1 MNRLKQYQAFF
12 QQHYAMPMKWTK
24 PVKLAG
30 GSFTGK
36 KISGL
41 SADNRLL
48 IELFTLP
55 VASRI
60 TRYKLTVA
68 ILSDTLPR
76 DLACVSLLL
85 HQKGVWQDAA
95 SMAQWLV
102 RTLVAMEPGATVMEN
117 GVRLNKV
124 QFDLES
130 GARLVMAHIEPA
142 R

>member
-1 MNRLKQYQAFF
+1 
-12 QQHYAMPMKWTK
+12 MKWAK
-24 PVKLAG
+24 PVKLNG

-48 IELFTLP
+48 IELFTIP
-55 VASRI
+55 ATNRI
-60 TRYKLTVA
+60 ARYKFTVA
-68 ILSDTLPR
+68 IFSDTLPR
-76 DLACVSLLL
+76 DLAFVSLLL
-85 HQKGVWQDAA
+85 HENGIWQDAA